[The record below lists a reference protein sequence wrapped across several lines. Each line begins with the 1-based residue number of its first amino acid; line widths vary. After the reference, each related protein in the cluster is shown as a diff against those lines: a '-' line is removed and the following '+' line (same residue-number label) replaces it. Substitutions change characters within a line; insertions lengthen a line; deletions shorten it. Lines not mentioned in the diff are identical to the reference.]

1 VDRVFADGK
10 TIHDNSK
17 NYETPKGTTQ
27 GTNGLI
33 DFERNIAGRES
44 ILRSIR
50 EHLAT
55 SASYDVVHAEN
66 EERPPELKS
75 DIGQP
80 NGDRPSTPVGVQDDA
95 VDTLIEIFGRNLEAV
110 GGHCILAHGEAEVIQ
125 VLIGIISRL
134 QDSPLRGRRIALSNA
149 PLLERL
155 MGRIEA
161 GVDEIVV
168 APSAAHLFGYDVGI
182 STAQAAIAET
192 GTLMLDSEA
201 ERHRLVS
208 LVPPVHIAIIKA
220 ADICLTLGEALAAAR
235 QGSEVSPTI
244 TFITGPSRT
253 ADIELTLAIG
263 VHGPQEL
270 FVIVNEGHG

>member
-1 VDRVFADGK
+1 MA
-10 TIHDNSK
+10 
-17 NYETPKGTTQ
+17 
-27 GTNGLI
+27 
-33 DFERNIAGRES
+33 ARES

-55 SASYDVVHAEN
+55 SAPHDLVHAEKD
-66 EERPPELKS
+66 EEPSEPELGAS
-75 DIGQP
+75 RP
-80 NGDRPSTPVGVQDDA
+80 NGHRLSAPVDAQQDA
-95 VDTLIEIFGRNLEAV
+95 TSSLIEIFGTNLEAV
-110 GGHCILAHGEAEVIQ
+110 GGHCIVAGGEAEVIEA
-125 VLIGIISRL
+125 LNGIIASL
-134 QDSPLRGRRIALSNA
+134 QDSPLRGRTIALSNV

-155 MGRIEA
+155 IARIEA
-161 GVDEIVV
+161 RVDKIAV
-168 APSAAHLFGYDVGI
+168 APSAADLFDFDVGI

-208 LVPPVHIAIIKA
+208 LVPPVHIAIVDA
-220 ADICLTLGEALAAAR
+220 ANIRLTLGETLATAG
-235 QGSEVSPTI
+235 QGTELSPTV

-270 FVIVNEGHG
+270 YVIVNEGPPLTNS